1 MCLGR
6 ALRSL
11 AVVAVVLAVIGA
23 AAWWGLGRARQA
35 GLVGPVVV
43 PQEYRALIREAA
55 SRCPAVPVEVF
66 AAQIAQESRWDPR
79 AVSPAGA
86 RGIAQFMP
94 AVWKQYGIDANQD
107 GKRSVWD
114 PHDAIHS
121 AAELNCV
128 NRRLVRKVSGD
139 RLANTLAAYN
149 AGFAAVRKYD
159 GIPPFPETQAYVAR
173 ILESAKTI
181 VL

>member
-1 MCLGR
+1 M
-6 ALRSL
+6 
-11 AVVAVVLAVIGA
+11 
-23 AAWWGLGRARQA
+23 
-35 GLVGPVVV
+35 P
-43 PQEYRALIREAA
+43 IRMASAA
-55 SRCPAVPVEVF
+55 SR
-66 AAQIAQESRWDPR
+66 
-79 AVSPAGA
+79 
-86 RGIAQFMP
+86 
-94 AVWKQYGIDANQD
+94 
-107 GKRSVWD
+107 D

-128 NRRLVRKVSGD
+128 NRRLVREVSGD